1 MSTNFVVNA
10 EKREDQGK
18 GASRRLRREGL
29 VPAIVYGAGK
39 EPEAIT
45 LRHNELIRQLE
56 EEAFYSQVLTLKVD
70 GSEENVVLRDLQRHP
85 AKPIILHVDL
95 QRINMNEKI
104 HVQVPL
110 HFLNE
115 DSCVGVKM
123 EGGVVGHLATEI
135 NVSCLPKDLPE
146 YIEVDMAEV
155 HVGDTVHLSDIKLPE
170 GVESIELVH
179 EHDNGVATVHK
190 PRGAAVDEEEE
201 VAAEEAGEE
210 EASE

>member
-170 GVESIELVH
+170 GVESIELAH
-179 EHDNGVATVHK
+179 
-190 PRGAAVDEEEE
+190 
-201 VAAEEAGEE
+201 
-210 EASE
+210 